1 MAPEDR
7 APRTRHLAGLIPHPG
22 QGWASRTWEPGAH
35 AVRPGVGVREART
48 EPHTEDRPRSQTA
61 MLTHT
66 RSLSAQRLDVERAA
80 ESSCLSTS
88 SLEMWTKGRISVKD
102 RPEPEPQRAQQ
113 KPGRLTA
120 PWGHSHCPAPL
131 PSAPQHPPAASSAPR
146 PGGGWSRGT
155 AGTAS
160 FAASRFSLWEGRGG
174 LCACC
179 VCLAV

>member
-1 MAPEDR
+1 MAPEDQ
-7 APRTRHLAGLIPHPG
+7 APRTQHLAGLIPHPG
-22 QGWASRTWEPGAH
+22 QGWASRTWEPRAH
-35 AVRPGVGVREART
+35 TVRPGVGVREART
-48 EPHTEDRPRSQTA
+48 EPHTEDRPGSPPA

-80 ESSCLSTS
+80 ESPCLSPS

-102 RPEPEPQRAQQ
+102 RPEPEPQRAQR

-120 PWGHSHCPAPL
+120 PWGHSHCPPAPIC
-131 PSAPQHPPAASSAPR
+131 APTPARSRQCAPPR
-146 PGGGWSRGT
+146 RGLVT
-155 AGTAS
+155 GHRGYRLVCCVT
-160 FAASRFSLWEGRGG
+160 FFSVGGRGG